1 MNELVLLLG
10 CSLVSILLSGLVS
23 CLETVAMLADE
34 LKVRSLVQKRTLS
47 RFRRR
52 MIQAVMHRR
61 DQHMAGAMILQ
72 VVIGVV
78 SNSTI
83 GILAFHVFSGRALA
97 VYMVLSIYANI
108 VFSRSLPKVLA
119 RSHFEGVLVHLAWLI
134 RLVFIIT
141 YPAVL
146 LTTIWI
152 KLLRL
157 DRKRTLRMSELK
169 GIVTFYQE
177 NGVIG
182 HLEENILQNALMLQ
196 RFLVKDIKPSRKL
209 FEIEA
214 SDLLSDIETKIA
226 NQHDA
231 YFIIRGDAGIMG
243 VISARDAA
251 LGVISNRQARAEDVA
266 RGVSLVD
273 EECSVIDALVNLR
286 ENKCSRLL
294 VTRNGMPLGVISAKT
309 LYKRIFQGANTKGWR
324 DDALG
329 LGIPEV

>member
-1 MNELVLLLG
+1 MNELAILLG

-34 LKVRSLVQKRTLS
+34 FKVRSLMQKRILS
-47 RFRRR
+47 PFQRR
-52 MIQAVMHRR
+52 MIQAVMLRR

-83 GILAFHVFSGRALA
+83 GILAFHLFSGHAIV

-119 RSHFEGVLVHLAWLI
+119 RSHFEAVLTHLAWLI

-152 KLLRL
+152 KILRL

-169 GIVTFYQE
+169 SIVTYYQE
-177 NGVIG
+177 KGVIG

-196 RFLVKDIKPSRKL
+196 RVLVKDIKPSRKM
-209 FEIEA
+209 IEVEA
-214 SDLLSDIETKIA
+214 GVLLADLEKKIA

-231 YFIIRGDAGIMG
+231 YFIVQGDAGVMG

-273 EECSVIDALVNLR
+273 EECTIIDALVNLR
-286 ENKCSRLL
+286 ENKCSRLI
-294 VTRNGMPLGVISAKT
+294 VTRNGVLLGVISAKT
-309 LYKRIFQGANTKGWR
+309 LYKRIFQGASTKNWR
-324 DDALG
+324 DEAPG
-329 LGIPEV
+329 LGIPGI